1 MRRKGAYILAE
12 KTINKQTR
20 MTRSWSREMRK
31 IRSDFEEPSR
41 MLQIFNYLALG
52 CGPMSARVLQ
62 VHPAVRRRFKMYQ
75 KIVNKWQMVQCYR

>member
-31 IRSDFEEPSR
+31 IRSDFEEPSG
-41 MLQIFNYLALG
+41 MPQIFNYLAPG
-52 CGPMSARVLQ
+52 CGPISAHVLQ
-62 VHPAVRRRFKMYQ
+62 VHPAVCRRFKMYQ
-75 KIVNKWQMVQCYR
+75 KIANKWQTVQCYK